1 MFKVYK
7 IETYE
12 YFYFGFTYNIKERE
26 NCHNSRLNG
35 GCNYKLY
42 QKIRDHNGFY
52 IMNVL
57 FEYQTK
63 EEALKKENE
72 LISENLSNSL
82 CLNCRRS
89 FRTLEDRRLQNLK
102 DVRKYRDKL
111 TEEQK
116 KEINQKRKI
125 TYKKKKFKKK
135 INFFQNLINEK
146 ENLNN

>member
-1 MFKVYK
+1 M
-7 IETYE
+7 
-12 YFYFGFTYNIKERE
+12 
-26 NCHNSRLNG
+26 
-35 GCNYKLY
+35 
-42 QKIRDHNGFY
+42 
-52 IMNVL
+52 
-57 FEYQTK
+57 
-63 EEALKKENE
+63 
-72 LISENLSNSL
+72 
-82 CLNCRRS
+82 NCRRS

>member
-12 YFYFGFTYNIKERE
+12 YFYFGFTNNIKERE
-26 NCHNSRLNG
+26 MCHNSRLNSE
-35 GCNYKLY
+35 CNYKLY
-42 QKIRDHNGFY
+42 QKIRDNNGFY
-52 IMNVL
+52 IITVL

-63 EEALKKENE
+63 EEALMKENE
-72 LISENLSNSL
+72 LISENLSNPL

-89 FRTLEDRRLQNLK
+89 YRTIEDKRIQNLK
-102 DVRKYRDKL
+102 DVRKYRNNL
-111 TEEQK
+111 TDEK
-116 KEINQKRKI
+116 KEEINKKRKI
-125 TYKKKKFKKK
+125 TYKKKKFRKK